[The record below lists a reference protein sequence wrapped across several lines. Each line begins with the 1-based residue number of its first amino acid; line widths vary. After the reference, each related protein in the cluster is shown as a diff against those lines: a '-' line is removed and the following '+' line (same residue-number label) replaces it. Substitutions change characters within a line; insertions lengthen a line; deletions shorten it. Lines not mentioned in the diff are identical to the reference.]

1 MEAIVIGGSG
11 ATGRELVRQL
21 LVDKRFSKVRVL
33 LRRPYFE
40 QHDKLQEV
48 IVDFDNLTSYQEQI
62 RGDVAFSC
70 LGTTLKD
77 AGSKEA
83 QWHVDFDYPYDFAKI
98 AFTNGVSHFVL
109 LSAVGVDAKSRIFYN
124 RMKGTLE
131 DVIKKVGF
139 QHLMILQPGF
149 IERPNSDR
157 LGEKIG
163 LKLIAFLNKLGLF
176 KQYAPV
182 QTKQLANAMLESVF
196 LYHEAVQ
203 VISLKEIKTINSQKP
218 TFYF

>member
-83 QWHVDFDYPYDFAKI
+83 QWHVDYDYPYDFAKI

-131 DVIKKVGF
+131 DVIKKLGF

>member
-83 QWHVDFDYPYDFAKI
+83 QWHVDYDYPYDFAKI